1 MTDLLDMH
9 AKAMAEFD
17 RRMHEIRPTQWADQT
32 PCTEWD
38 VHDLVEHLVNEQ
50 LWVPYLLDGGRIE
63 DAGDRFEANSL
74 GDEPVRTW
82 EVAAREARRAWLRPG
97 MTEETIHLSFGD
109 APGSLYLWQMTF
121 DLAVHA
127 WDLATGIGADT
138 TLNPELVTYLLNSE
152 ELQGDIAPDQSDGR
166 NPIFAP
172 PVRVAADADEQTRLL
187 AKTGRAV

>member
-9 AKAMAEFD
+9 GTAMAEFD
-17 RRMHEIRPTQWADQT
+17 RRMHEIGPTQWADRT

-38 VHDLVEHLVNEQ
+38 VHDLVDHLVTEQ

-63 DAGDRFEANSL
+63 DAGDRFDGNPL

-97 MTEETIHLSFGD
+97 ATEETVHLSFGD
-109 APGSLYLWQMTF
+109 AEGSLYLWQMTF

-127 WDLATGIGADT
+127 WDLAKGIGADPT
-138 TLNPELVTYLLNSE
+138 LNSE
-152 ELQGDIAPDQSDGR
+152 LVAFLLDSEDLRGDIAPGQSDGL
-166 NPIFAP
+166 NPMFAP
-172 PVRVAADADEQTRLL
+172 QPRVADDADGQTLLL
-187 AKTGRAV
+187 AKTGRSA